1 MIQSNLVNRF
11 IWFNKNNQFKRMI
24 CSPFSRNSE
33 IMIVSYQIHLYTFR
47 TDYTAGVTWK
57 WLMLLCCAFEAL
69 EEELTIEW
77 HYMNSNEQDHLA
89 KIHNLCSERKRRVVW
104 TMCGWMNNDWVII
117 FTWSVPSSVPRFACS
132 EMLICI
138 WFILFSQNIKWCCCD
153 KATTAQWYK
162 FKSLCQMP

>member
-1 MIQSNLVNRF
+1 MLTRGKVFQMIQSDLVNRF

-104 TMCGWMNNDWVII
+104 TMCGWMRQWLSYHFYLKCPFKCPPVCMLWNVNMHLIHTFFSEHKMVLLWQGHNC
-117 FTWSVPSSVPRFACS
+117 SVV
-132 EMLICI
+132 
-138 WFILFSQNIKWCCCD
+138 
-153 KATTAQWYK
+153 
-162 FKSLCQMP
+162 